1 MVNPSYLCP
10 GQACE
15 GKDQRRDNFDAVLLC
30 KISERCKVVS
40 VFWRVLLVLGCFRA
54 SQRHRVSAR
63 SLKRSPGARYPDHP
77 VLRVARRTS
86 EHTQQLVCRV
96 AKLATS
102 PLHSQDKETTFSEA
116 EE

>member
-1 MVNPSYLCP
+1 MQCCFVRYRSGAKLFQFS
-10 GQACE
+10 G
-15 GKDQRRDNFDAVLLC
+15 G
-30 KISERCKVVS
+30 
-40 VFWRVLLVLGCFRA
+40 VLLVLGCFRA

-96 AKLATS
+96 AKLAT
-102 PLHSQDKETTFSEA
+102 TTAFTGQRNDFF
-116 EE
+116 

>member
-40 VFWRVLLVLGCFRA
+40 VFWRGPACSRVFQSQSTASGECEVFEAVAGCSLSRPPSPESRTTDIRA
-54 SQRHRVSAR
+54 HTTAGVQSRKARHLTTAVTGQRN
-63 SLKRSPGARYPDHP
+63 D
-77 VLRVARRTS
+77 
-86 EHTQQLVCRV
+86 
-96 AKLATS
+96 
-102 PLHSQDKETTFSEA
+102 FF
-116 EE
+116 